1 MDPLLA
7 AACGVSGFLVLVTG
21 LGVALHRSK
30 RSPGFERWCSL
41 GLPFI
46 ASALAAF
53 GMQHL
58 LGAQLL
64 VEIVPPWMPWRLFWV
79 YFVGLA
85 LFAAALSFSLHRAIR
100 FSAPLLALL
109 FLLLALLTDLPAAIA
124 EPRQWIGWSML
135 LRELSYAAG
144 ALAVA
149 VVARPTRKSVRSNH
163 LFAVARWTITLA
175 IFYFSFEQLA
185 FPQLS
190 PGVPDL
196 LPIPS
201 WVLFPRLLT
210 RLSGLVLTSAGVM
223 LVFRRHAA
231 YGATLAGARMLLLT
245 VGIYVPLMCIKLGTA
260 KAIEGVDF
268 AFDTLLFAGTALA
281 LGTAAVETHAGEAQ
295 DAGSDMHQDAEG
307 QPDQH

>member
-7 AACGVSGFLVLVTG
+7 AACVVFGFLILVA
-21 LGVALHRSK
+21 GVAVSLHRSK
-30 RSPGFERWCSL
+30 GLPGLQRWCDL

-58 LGAQLL
+58 LGAQSL

-79 YFVGLA
+79 YFVGFA
-85 LFAAALSFSLHRAIR
+85 LVAAALSFTLRRTIR

-109 FLLLALLTDLPAAIA
+109 FLLLALLTDLPAAIV
-124 EPRQWIGWSML
+124 EPRQWLGWSML
-135 LRELSYAAG
+135 LREISYSSG

-149 VVARPTRKSVRSNH
+149 VVARTIQNSVRSH
-163 LFAVARWTITLA
+163 QLFAVARWTITLA
-175 IFYFSFEQLA
+175 IFYFAFEQLA

-196 LPIPS
+196 LRMPS
-201 WVLFPRLLT
+201 WILAPRLLT
-210 RLSGLVLTSAGVM
+210 RLSGLVLASAGVM
-223 LVFRRHAA
+223 LVFRKHAA
-231 YGATLAGARMLLLT
+231 YGATLAGTWMALLT
-245 VGIYVPLMCIKLGTA
+245 VGLYVPIMCTRLGTA

-268 AFDTLLFAGTALA
+268 AFDMLLFAGTALS
-281 LGTAAVETHAGEAQ
+281 LGRAAVAMNPTEAGEA
-295 DAGSDMHQDAEG
+295 GSGMHQYAES
-307 QPDQH
+307 